1 MHIFVKPDEI
11 QITMNPRTFGS
22 RLFYGT
28 LIFFGLVGLYLT
40 THINYLL
47 FHSIVEMISIVVAA
61 AVFIVTWS
69 SIRYINN
76 PYLITVGISYLFIG
90 ILDLLHTLAYK
101 GMPIFTDYD
110 YYANQL
116 WIAARYLESL
126 TLFASFVLLLS
137 KRQISKKAVLTTYL
151 TITSLCLAS
160 IFYWKIFPEC
170 FVEGKGLTP
179 FKVYSEYIICA
190 ILLGSLFLLQKNRDK
205 FRTNVYRLLFI
216 SIIMTI
222 ISELAFTF
230 YISNYGISNIVGHYF
245 KLFSF
250 MLIYQAVVNIG
261 IKDPYQ
267 LIFNDLN
274 EANLAL
280 AAEIELRKQSET
292 QREEVI
298 QNLQSALNEIKVL
311 KGILPICMHCKK
323 IRDDSGYW
331 NQLEHYIVSH
341 SHADFSHGICPS
353 CMEKHYSQYLDAE
366 KKRADSAP
374 KNAIDIAIVQN

>member
-1 MHIFVKPDEI
+1 
-11 QITMNPRTFGS
+11 MNPAPTLTPPTFSS
-22 RLFYGT
+22 RLFYT
-28 LIFFGLVGLYLT
+28 VLVISGLVGLYLT

-47 FHSIVEMISIVVAA
+47 FHSIVEMISIIVAA

-90 ILDLLHTLAYK
+90 FIDLLHTLAYK

-126 TLFASFVLLLS
+126 TLLISFALLLGDH
-137 KRQISKKAVLTTYL
+137 KVSKKAVVATYL
-151 TITSLCLAS
+151 AITTLLLAS
-160 IFYWKIFPEC
+160 IFYWKIFPAC

-179 FKVYSEYIICA
+179 FKVYSEYAICT
-190 ILLGSLFLLQKNRDK
+190 ILFCSLFMLNKNRDK
-205 FRTNVYRLLFI
+205 FRPNVYQLLFF

-250 MLIYQAVVNIG
+250 MLIYQAVVTIG

-280 AAEIELRKQSET
+280 ASEIELRKQTEI

-341 SHADFSHGICPS
+341 SHADFSHGICPG
-353 CMEKHYSQYLDAE
+353 CMETHYSKYAT
-366 KKRADSAP
+366 KKTG
-374 KNAIDIAIVQN
+374 